1 MEEPQVKE
9 KYKLVAINYMG
20 ECLGNAEKAMIAA
33 GYSPKYARGNASKF
47 IQKDGVRNYIEY
59 LKWTMRQ
66 EREKQIA
73 NVADIQEF
81 WTGVMN
87 NRAYEMKD
95 RLKASE
101 LLAKANGLFDK
112 DNWM

>member
-1 MEEPQVKE
+1 
-9 KYKLVAINYMG
+9 
-20 ECLGNAEKAMIAA
+20 
-33 GYSPKYARGNASKF
+33 
-47 IQKDGVRNYIEY
+47 
-59 LKWTMRQ
+59 MRQ

-73 NVADIQEF
+73 TVADIQEF
-81 WTGVMN
+81 WTNVMN